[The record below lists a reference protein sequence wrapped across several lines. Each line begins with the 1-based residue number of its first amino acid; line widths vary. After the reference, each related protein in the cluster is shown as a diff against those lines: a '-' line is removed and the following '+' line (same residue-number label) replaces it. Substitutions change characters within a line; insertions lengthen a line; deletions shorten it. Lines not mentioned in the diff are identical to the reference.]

1 MTRLIALDLD
11 GTVLHHDS
19 TFDPQIA
26 EHLRALEAAGH
37 EIVIATGRSV
47 DATLPVVEQ
56 LKIRPRWVVACNGAV
71 VLARDPL
78 ANRGYRVEY
87 AETFDTTEVLTRVRK
102 HLFTARYAVEDA
114 DGLFL
119 YTEAIPD
126 ATLPT
131 RKRQVA
137 FDDLLGVQ
145 ATRVVVVSPDHQLEE
160 FLRVVD
166 QIGLSSVSYAIGWTA
181 WLDIAPDG
189 VTKASALERI
199 AARLEI
205 PRDRVFAAGDGRND
219 IQMLKWAAHR
229 GVAIAMGQ
237 APADVQ
243 AVANH
248 VTGAVEDSGLA
259 RALESEFPEI
269 LSRH

>member
-1 MTRLIALDLD
+1 VKRLIALDLD
-11 GTVLHHDS
+11 GTVLQHDS
-19 TFDPQIA
+19 SFDPLIA
-26 EHLRALEAAGH
+26 RHLRTLESAGH

-71 VLARDPL
+71 VLARD
-78 ANRGYRVEY
+78 AMGDRGYRTEY
-87 AETFDTTEVLTRVRK
+87 AETFDTTEVLTRIRT

-114 DGLFL
+114 EGSFL

-137 FDDLLGVQ
+137 FDELLGIQ
-145 ATRVVVVSPDHQLEE
+145 ATRVIVVSPDQQLEE
-160 FLRVVD
+160 FLRVVEE
-166 QIGLSSVSYAIGWTA
+166 IGLTSVSYAIGWTA

-189 VTKASALERI
+189 VSKASALELI

-205 PRDRVFAAGDGRND
+205 PRHRVLAAGDGRND
-219 IQMLKWAAHR
+219 LQMLEWAARH

-237 APADVQ
+237 APPEVHQ
-243 AVANH
+243 SANRI
-248 VTGAVEDSGLA
+248 TGTVEEGGLA
-259 RALESEFPEI
+259 TALELEFPEL
-269 LSRH
+269 LSPR